1 MNRQGYSIIE
11 AVVAMTIFAVG
22 MLALSQSYF
31 GVMRSQVNARNN
43 ELATRCAKDRLEE
56 IVNSM
61 SYTQI
66 TDVVYPD
73 EGYGA
78 VNGGEAPYEHFSRD
92 VTISD
97 SLNAIGNSVLKE
109 VMVRVEWQSSTGVR
123 NVTLN
128 TVVANYKDITP

>member
-1 MNRQGYSIIE
+1 MNRQGYSILE

-61 SYTQI
+61 SYTLI
-66 TDVVYPD
+66 TDAVYPD
-73 EGYGA
+73 EGYGN
-78 VNGGEAPYEHFSRD
+78 VNGGQAPYEHFARD

-97 SLNAIGNSVLKE
+97 SLNVIGNSVLKE
-109 VMVRVEWQSSTGVR
+109 VTVRVEWQSSTGVR
-123 NVTLN
+123 DVTLN
-128 TVVANYKDITP
+128 TVVANYKDISP